1 MAESTVTTKI
11 WKKTHTLAKTMASA
25 MQVSIVW
32 LVHQALLE
40 YGRKYGVA
48 DMILRRLKGEDE

>member
-1 MAESTVTTKI
+1 MTEPTVTTKI

-25 MQVSIVW
+25 MQVSMVW

-40 YGRKYGVA
+40 YAKKYGVA
-48 DMILRRLKGEDE
+48 DMILRQLKGDDE